1 MATRIRLASLGVA
14 AALALLLMATAL
26 AGVAYAKIIRG
37 TPDNDYLLG
46 AYAARIPREVVDCDR
61 GRRSVEVRVTNVSL
75 DRDTSVV
82 RRELGPCKLWYHV
95 NP

>member
-1 MATRIRLASLGVA
+1 MRSVRINMKMVLVGALGV
-14 AALALLLMATAL
+14 LALQVVL
-26 AGVAYAKIIRG
+26 V
-37 TPDNDYLLG
+37 LG
-46 AYAARIPREVVDCDR
+46 AYAARIPPEVVDCDR
-61 GRRSVEVRVTNVSL
+61 GHRSVEVRVTNVSL

>member
-1 MATRIRLASLGVA
+1 MRINMKMVLVGALGV
-14 AALALLLMATAL
+14 LALQVVL
-26 AGVAYAKIIRG
+26 V
-37 TPDNDYLLG
+37 LG
-46 AYAARIPREVVDCDR
+46 AYAARIPPEVVDCDR

-75 DRDTSVV
+75 DRDTSIV

>member
-1 MATRIRLASLGVA
+1 LHATSVRSVRINMKMVLVGALGV
-14 AALALLLMATAL
+14 LALQVVL
-26 AGVAYAKIIRG
+26 V
-37 TPDNDYLLG
+37 LG
-46 AYAARIPREVVDCDR
+46 AYAARIPPEVVDCDR
-61 GRRSVEVRVTNVSL
+61 GRPSVEVRVTNVSL